1 MTKTRDYTLEER
13 KNIVNRLL
21 APESISVKSL
31 ADETGISRATLYRWR
46 SQLNNNKSTTS
57 KKMQN
62 WSSED
67 KFHIVIE
74 TYALNEAD
82 LSAYCRQ
89 KGLYVEQ
96 IHNWREQC
104 LHANKASDP
113 KDISKIQG
121 ELIQERNRSKQL
133 AKELARKEKALAEAA
148 ALLVLEKKA
157 QAIWGGDAED

>member
-1 MTKTRDYTLEER
+1 MTKTKGYTLEER
-13 KNIVNRLL
+13 KNIVTRMLP
-21 APESISVKSL
+21 PEGISVKSL

-46 SQLNNNKSTTS
+46 SQFNSNNSTTS
-57 KKMQN
+57 KKTQN

-82 LSAYCRQ
+82 LAAYCRQ

-121 ELIQERNRSKQL
+121 ELAEERNRSKQL
-133 AKELARKEKALAEAA
+133 AKELARKEKALAETA
-148 ALLVLEKKA
+148 ALLVLKKKA
-157 QAIWGGDAED
+157 QAVWGEDAED